1 MMGKVRKASKQKFRT
16 PEGFRYASQRPEAFG
31 KGIEYKPEGGY
42 DPVKRRD
49 TIAPRNVGTAKGR
62 SRNETITGQP
72 MVTYSTDP
80 FAATDIQ
87 LKKEQDHHK
96 ELCAK
101 IGSARPYS
109 SATCANRAFGKVENE
124 PETDKPLYAK
134 DNTRPWTRSGP
145 FRRAVKGGEMFCP
158 VPDLRREPRDDVARR
173 RAALPLRRQP
183 SPSRRG
189 TCRRPSRSGRPS
201 GRRTRSPRRARRAC
215 CLSPGPR
222 GAVLPGAKPR
232 RSSSRRSPSSRSVT
246 VLGPFARPDAAT
258 VGALYHPPP
267 TLSNARSAC
276 TIRRPWTAAARTG
289 PRRPLTIATPHSR

>member
-1 MMGKVRKASKQKFRT
+1 MDYCFSPPTFLSTGDKWRQPPHLPAKWRDKSRNFVTCSSKKGKTAANFGDGPCDYRGAYGGEPYVEYDKMMGKVRKASKQKFRT

-80 FAATDIQ
+80 FEATDIQ

-158 VPDLRREPRDDVARR
+158 VPD
-173 RAALPLRRQP
+173 PLAGPTTTSRGGGRPCPCGGSP

-222 GAVLPGAKPR
+222 GA
-232 RSSSRRSPSSRSVT
+232 
-246 VLGPFARPDAAT
+246 
-258 VGALYHPPP
+258 
-267 TLSNARSAC
+267 SNF
-276 TIRRPWTAAARTG
+276 
-289 PRRPLTIATPHSR
+289 

>member
-1 MMGKVRKASKQKFRT
+1 MDYCFSPPTFLSTGDKWRQPPHLPAKWRDKSRNFVTCSSKKGKTAANFGDGPCDYRGAYGGEPYVEYDKMMGKVRKASKQKFRT

-80 FAATDIQ
+80 FEATDIQ

-109 SATCANRAFGKVENE
+109 SATCANRAFGTVENE
-124 PETDKPLYAK
+124 PETDRPLYAK
-134 DNTRPWTRSGP
+134 DRT
-145 FRRAVKGGEMFCP
+145 RRAKWAKEG
-158 VPDLRREPRDDVARR
+158 RHAREKIRKRER
-173 RAALPLRRQP
+173 
-183 SPSRRG
+183 
-189 TCRRPSRSGRPS
+189 
-201 GRRTRSPRRARRAC
+201 PRR
-215 CLSPGPR
+215 
-222 GAVLPGAKPR
+222 VL
-232 RSSSRRSPSSRSVT
+232 
-246 VLGPFARPDAAT
+246 
-258 VGALYHPPP
+258 
-267 TLSNARSAC
+267 
-276 TIRRPWTAAARTG
+276 
-289 PRRPLTIATPHSR
+289 